1 MHHTTIS
8 ICKLMNK
15 ASKLVAVN
23 CDYYLVAH
31 GFAVLSASNSDAHY
45 PTILRGNRLR
55 ALRQMLANFHVS
67 FKKGKKKKEKRSE
80 NG

>member
-1 MHHTTIS
+1 MS
-8 ICKLMNK
+8 K

-31 GFAVLSASNSDAHY
+31 GFAVLSAANSDAHY

-55 ALRQMLANFHVS
+55 TLR
-67 FKKGKKKKEKRSE
+67 
-80 NG
+80 